1 MKNKRKNLK
10 SYVSLFSS
18 SGVGDYGFYKAG
30 FSLVAS
36 NELLERRMNVQRYN
50 ALSKD
55 PKTYI
60 TGDIQLNKTKEAIYS
75 RIDAWITKHNK
86 DGLDLLVATPPC
98 QGISVANHYKKDSDL
113 NRNSLVLQ
121 SIIIAENTEPKIIVF
136 ENINRFLTTA
146 CTDTNGKTY
155 EINTVIYNHLQ
166 SKYNILGKEINFKD
180 YGANSSRPRTLVI
193 ALRKDIFPNVSPIKL
208 FPDRVAPKTLRDV
221 IGDLE
226 PLKKMGEISDSDIL
240 HEFKAYRSDMRAWI
254 HDLKQGENA
263 FDNKDPMKRPH
274 HMIGGRF
281 IPNVNKNGDK
291 YKRQIWD
298 KVAPAVHTR
307 NDILASQNTV
317 HPVDDRVFSIRELMR
332 MMNVPSEFRWSKESY
347 DELNGMTHEKKRIWL
362 KKNEINI
369 RQSLGEAVPTIIFEQ
384 VGKKAGKLIDGLYT
398 NEFIRD

>member
-1 MKNKRKNLK
+1 MKSKKKNLK

-18 SGVGDYGFYKAG
+18 SGVGDYGFYKSG
-30 FSLVAS
+30 FSLIAS

-60 TGDIQLNKTKEAIYS
+60 TGDIQLSKTKEAIYS
-75 RIDAWITKHNK
+75 QINNWIIKHDK
-86 DGLDLLVATPPC
+86 DSLDLLVATPPC
-98 QGISVANHYKKDSDL
+98 QGISVANHHKKCSDL

-121 SIIIAENTEPKIIVF
+121 SIIIAENTKPKIIVF

-155 EINTVIYNHLQ
+155 EINKVIYNHLH

-193 ALRKDIFPNVSPIKL
+193 ALRKDIFPSIKPIEL
-208 FPDRVAPKTLRDV
+208 FPNQVTPKTLRQV
-221 IGDLE
+221 IGDLK
-226 PLKKMGEISDSDIL
+226 PLEKMGEISNNDIL
-240 HEFKAYRSDMRAWI
+240 HEFKAYRPDMRTWI

-263 FDNKDPMKRPH
+263 FDNKDPMKCPH
-274 HMIGGRF
+274 HVTDGKI

-291 YKRQIWD
+291 YKRQLWD

-332 MMNVPSEFRWSKESY
+332 MMNVPSEFKWSMESY
-347 DELNGMTHEKKRIWL
+347 DELNEMTNAKKREWL

-384 VGKKAGKLIDGLYT
+384 IGKKAGKLIDGLYT
-398 NEFIRD
+398 NEFTRY